1 MMKRIPFLA
10 LVFLLLLPALSRA
23 QENRITGRVVDAK
36 TKDPV
41 PFASISLREEGTGA
55 LTNEYGYFQL
65 AGLEKTSQDSLI
77 VMTLGYDRASIFIK
91 RGSTEDLIVEL
102 NKRFIDL
109 GGPDGKGVI
118 VNATKVK
125 NLELGSNSNNPGEG
139 MIQGLPG
146 SQYAFFV
153 KNEKQKKLGN
163 VRTVSFYIGENGFPR
178 EPFRVRLYKADGNY
192 NAPNTDLLTEN
203 VVVSAPQG
211 GQWYTVDLTP
221 YNIIA
226 PEEGFFVAMEWVVS
240 GDKFFATNFMD
251 DYTPYGQIMR
261 PTFEFKESRTWNYNI
276 GKGWSLITA
285 SNGQGLRYNAMIKA
299 EVDMIK

>member
-1 MMKRIPFLA
+1 MFKR
-10 LVFLLLLPALSRA
+10 LLLLVLFLAFSSNLVWAQTTQIKGLIVDKDTKEPLPYTSVGLKEEQIGALSNEHGVFIVPAPTKNA
-23 QENRITGRVVDAK
+23 QDTLLVMALGYFRKTVVVKRGVNVESLVVEVRKRVVELQGVTVQGGK
-36 TKDPV
+36 
-41 PFASISLREEGTGA
+41 
-55 LTNEYGYFQL
+55 
-65 AGLEKTSQDSLI
+65 
-77 VMTLGYDRASIFIK
+77 IK
-91 RGSTEDLIVEL
+91 NL
-102 NKRFIDL
+102 DL
-109 GGPDGKGVI
+109 G
-118 VNATKVK
+118 ART
-125 NLELGSNSNNPGEG
+125 STPGEG

-153 KNEKQKKLGN
+153 KNDKKKRLGN

-192 NAPNTDLLTEN
+192 NSPNTDLLTEN

-221 YNIIA
+221 YNIPA

-251 DYTPYGQIMR
+251 NYTPYGQIMR
-261 PTFEFKESRTWNYNI
+261 PTFEFKESRTWNYSM
-276 GKGWSLITA
+276 GKGWNLLTLA
-285 SNGQGLRYNAMIKA
+285 NGSGQRYNAMIKA

>member
-1 MMKRIPFLA
+1 
-10 LVFLLLLPALSRA
+10 
-23 QENRITGRVVDAK
+23 
-36 TKDPV
+36 
-41 PFASISLREEGTGA
+41 
-55 LTNEYGYFQL
+55 
-65 AGLEKTSQDSLI
+65 
-77 VMTLGYDRASIFIK
+77 MTLGYERSAVFIK
-91 RGSTEDLIVEL
+91 RGSTEDLIIEL
-102 NKRFIDL
+102 KKRVIEL
-109 GGPDGKGVI
+109 GNVVVKGG
-118 VNATKVK
+118 KVK

-153 KNEKQKKLGN
+153 KNEKKKRLGN

-178 EPFRVRLYKADGNY
+178 EPFRVRIYKADGNY

-221 YNIIA
+221 YNITA

-261 PTFEFKESRTWNYNI
+261 PTFEFKESRTWNYSM

>member
-1 MMKRIPFLA
+1 MYKSLLFIALLSLGLVAPSVGQQAQIKGTIVDKDTKEPLPFTSIG
-10 LVFLLLLPALSRA
+10 LVLEQIGALSNEHG
-23 QENRITGRVVDAK
+23 QFVVPAPSK
-36 TKDPV
+36 NAT
-41 PFASISLREEGTGA
+41 
-55 LTNEYGYFQL
+55 
-65 AGLEKTSQDSLI
+65 DSLI
-77 VMTLGYDRASIFIK
+77 VVALGYARRAVLVK
-91 RGSTEDLIVEL
+91 
-102 NKRFIDL
+102 
-109 GGPDGKGVI
+109 KGVAVPNLVI
-118 VNATKVK
+118 EVPKRAVQLNNVVVKAGKVK
-125 NLELGSNSNNPGEG
+125 NLGLGARSDVPGEG

-153 KNEKQKKLGN
+153 KNEKNKRLGN

-221 YNIIA
+221 YNIVA

-261 PTFEFKESRTWNYNI
+261 PTFEFKESRTWNYSI

>member
-1 MMKRIPFLA
+1 MSTRIPFIALFLVLA
-10 LVFLLLLPALSRA
+10 ATSGWAQQAQIKGVIVDKDTKEPLPFTSIGLKSEQIGALSNEHGQFIVPA
-23 QENRITGRVVDAK
+23 P
-36 TKDPV
+36 TKNAD
-41 PFASISLREEGTGA
+41 
-55 LTNEYGYFQL
+55 
-65 AGLEKTSQDSLI
+65 DSLI
-77 VMTLGYDRASIFIK
+77 VVALGYARRAVLVK
-91 RGSTEDLIVEL
+91 RGAAVPNLTIEVPKRAVEL
-102 NKRFIDL
+102 SNVVVKA
-109 GGPDGKGVI
+109 G
-118 VNATKVK
+118 KVK
-125 NLELGSNSNNPGEG
+125 NLGLGARTNDPGEG

-153 KNEKQKKLGN
+153 KNDKQKRLGN

-221 YNIIA
+221 YNIMA

-261 PTFEFKESRTWNYNI
+261 PTFEFKESRTWNYSI

-285 SNGQGLRYNAMIKA
+285 ANSQGLRYNAMIKA

>member
-1 MMKRIPFLA
+1 MYAR
-10 LVFLLLLPALSRA
+10 LLLIALFFVGIVPLSQA
-23 QENRITGRVVDAK
+23 QK
-36 TKDPV
+36 
-41 PFASISLREEGTGA
+41 
-55 LTNEYGYFQL
+55 
-65 AGLEKTSQDSLI
+65 
-77 VMTLGYDRASIFIK
+77 
-91 RGSTEDLIVEL
+91 VE
-102 NKRFIDL
+102 I
-109 GGPDGKGVI
+109 KGVI
-118 VNATKVK
+118 IDKDTKEPLPFTSIGLKNEQIGALSNEHGQFVVPAPSQNMADSLVVVALGYGRRAVLVKRGVAVASLTIELPKRAVALGNVTVKAGKVK
-125 NLELGSNSNNPGEG
+125 NLGLGSRSDDPGEG

-153 KNEKQKKLGN
+153 KNEKKKKLGN

-240 GDKFFATNFMD
+240 GDKFFTTNFMD

-261 PTFEFKESRTWNYNI
+261 PTYEFKESRTWNYTM

-285 SNGQGLRYNAMIKA
+285 SNGQGLRYNAMIRA

>member
-1 MMKRIPFLA
+1 MYARLLFIALFFVTIVPLA
-10 LVFLLLLPALSRA
+10 NA
-23 QENRITGRVVDAK
+23 QKAEI
-36 TKDPV
+36 
-41 PFASISLREEGTGA
+41 
-55 LTNEYGYFQL
+55 
-65 AGLEKTSQDSLI
+65 
-77 VMTLGYDRASIFIK
+77 
-91 RGSTEDLIVEL
+91 
-102 NKRFIDL
+102 
-109 GGPDGKGVI
+109 KGVI
-118 VNATKVK
+118 VDKDTKEPLPFTSIGLKNEQIGALSNEHGQFMVPAPTQNTADSLVVVALGYGRRAVLVKRGVAVASLTIELPKRAVALGNVTVKAGKVK
-125 NLELGSNSNNPGEG
+125 NLGLGSRADDPGEG

-153 KNEKQKKLGN
+153 KNDKKKRLGN

-240 GDKFFATNFMD
+240 GDKFFTTNFMD

-261 PTFEFKESRTWNYNI
+261 PTYEFKESRTWNYTM

-285 SNGQGLRYNAMIKA
+285 SNGQGLRYNAMIRA

>member
-1 MMKRIPFLA
+1 MMKRIPFLV
-10 LVFLLLLPALSRA
+10 LWVLLLLPALTRA

-77 VMTLGYDRASIFIK
+77 VMTLGYDRSALFIK

-109 GGPDGKGVI
+109 GGPDGKGVV
-118 VNATKVK
+118 VNGTKVK

-178 EPFRVRLYKADGNY
+178 EPFRVRIYKADGNY

-203 VVVSAPQG
+203 VVVSASRG
-211 GQWYTVDLTP
+211 GEWYTIDLST
-221 YNIIA
+221 YNIKA
-226 PEEGFFVAMEWVVS
+226 PEEGFFVAMEWIVG
-240 GDKFFATNFMD
+240 GDKFYTTNFMD
-251 DYTPYGQIMR
+251 NYTPYGQIMR
-261 PTFEFKESRTWNYNI
+261 PTFEFKESRTWSYTI
-276 GKGWSLITA
+276 GKGWNLLTLANSA
-285 SNGQGLRYNAMIKA
+285 GRRYNAMIKA
-299 EVDMIK
+299 EVDMYK